1 MKNGNALPARSFA
14 WLFFGSFIVVA
25 VFVVI
30 NPFIAVVINNLERAK
45 AAEELVRDTTSPHRD
60 LLARLEALKEEI
72 ERCERGLRGWT

>member
-1 MKNGNALPARSFA
+1 LKNGNALPARPFA

-45 AAEELVRDTTSPHRD
+45 AAEELARDSTSPHRE
-60 LLARLEALKEEI
+60 LLARLEVLKDEI
-72 ERCERGLRGWT
+72 ARCERGLRGGT